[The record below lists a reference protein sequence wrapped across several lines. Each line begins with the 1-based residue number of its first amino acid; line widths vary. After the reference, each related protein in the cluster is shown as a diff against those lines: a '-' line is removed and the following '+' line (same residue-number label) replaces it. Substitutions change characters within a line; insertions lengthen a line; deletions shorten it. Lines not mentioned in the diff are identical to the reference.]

1 MTHWTSPAG
10 APASRAA
17 SRTTRKVSRM
27 QFFAPGWGLMTMAF
41 PAFREMRDLYITVE
55 VGLVEGIS
63 AAITPTGTAISH
75 TLRS

>member
-1 MTHWTSPAG
+1 
-10 APASRAA
+10 
-17 SRTTRKVSRM
+17 M